1 MPSPETWG
9 PATWIFFHTLA
20 ARVNERYF
28 PRLRMV
34 MFNVISLISRNLPCP
49 TCTREASIF
58 LAKINPNKIETKQD
72 FINFIYIFH
81 NWVNKKKKKPLFNS
95 KNLNVYK
102 NANIYLAFNNF
113 ARVYHTK
120 GNMQLLTESFQRN
133 LALKELKKWI
143 RVYGRAFK

>member
-9 PATWIFFHTLA
+9 PAVWIFFHTLA
-20 ARVNERYF
+20 TKVNPKYFSKLKHSMFRV
-28 PRLRMV
+28 V
-34 MFNVISLISRNLPCP
+34 SLISRNLPCP
-49 TCTREASIF
+49 TCAREATIF
-58 LAKINPNKIETKQD
+58 LAKINPNNFNTKQD

-95 KNLNVYK
+95 KDLDKYDHL
-102 NANIYLAFNNF
+102 NIYATFNNF

-133 LALKELKKWI
+133 LALKDLKRWI
-143 RVYGRAFK
+143 TTYGRAFR